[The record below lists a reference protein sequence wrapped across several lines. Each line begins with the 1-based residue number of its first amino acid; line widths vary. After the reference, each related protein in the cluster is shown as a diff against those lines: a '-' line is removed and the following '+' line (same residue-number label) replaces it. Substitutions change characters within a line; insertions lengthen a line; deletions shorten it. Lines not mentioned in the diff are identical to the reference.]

1 MTLAA
6 IRSERGSA
14 LIEAALVLPILT
26 TFLVGIVGSLDI
38 ARAYHAAGVAAR
50 EAVRAGAVYEHDR
63 SSTAYEDAVTER
75 ATNVARSHN
84 LRSVNVSVTP
94 GGRHGDTIVTVS
106 ATLDIFGL
114 RTVTVSRTA
123 RETTA
128 THSSLDRP

>member
-1 MTLAA
+1 MRLAA

-38 ARAYHAAGVAAR
+38 ARSYHAAGVAAR
-50 EAVRAGAVYEHDR
+50 EAVRVGAVYEYDR
-63 SSTAYEDAVTER
+63 SSTAYENVVEQR
-75 ATNVARSHN
+75 AIDVARGHN
-84 LRSVNVSVTP
+84 LRNVNVAVTP
-94 GGRHGDTIVTVS
+94 GGRHGSTIVTVS

-128 THSSLDRP
+128 THSSLGRP